1 MSGDDQ
7 PTTQEL
13 KAIQVEKHDDEKTK
27 AETADKEAEER
38 AARRRADKA
47 AYLAE
52 KLDKQAEALDE

>member
-13 KAIQVEKHDDEKTK
+13 RAIQVDKLEDEKAK
-27 AETADKEAEER
+27 ARTAEEQAEER
-38 AARRRADKA
+38 AAGRRADKA

-52 KLDKQAEALDE
+52 KLEKQAEALDE

>member
-13 KAIQVEKHDDEKTK
+13 RAIQVDKLEDEKAK
-27 AETADKEAEER
+27 AKTAEEQGEER
-38 AARRRADKA
+38 AAGRRADKA

-52 KLDKQAEALDE
+52 KLEKQAEALDE

>member
-13 KAIQVEKHDDEKTK
+13 KAIQVDKLEDEKAK
-27 AETADKEAEER
+27 ARTAEEQAEER
-38 AARRRADKA
+38 AAGRRADKA

>member
-13 KAIQVEKHDDEKTK
+13 RAIQVDKLEDEKAK
-27 AETADKEAEER
+27 ARTAEEQAEER
-38 AARRRADKA
+38 AAGRRADKA